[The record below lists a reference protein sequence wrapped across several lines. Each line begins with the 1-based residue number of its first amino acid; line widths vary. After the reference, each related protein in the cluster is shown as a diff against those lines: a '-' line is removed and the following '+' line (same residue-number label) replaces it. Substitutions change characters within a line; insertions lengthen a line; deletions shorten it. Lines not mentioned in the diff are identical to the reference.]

1 MPERPSVINCAFGSS
16 KEGKTW
22 QFQIFLRRPSVPVRE
37 IQQNSADPCNF
48 CSTLHKAHATKKVS
62 NPPLPQQRNFSRLEA
77 ERRSLRLAAAGGGG
91 GGA

>member
-1 MPERPSVINCAFGSS
+1 MPERPSVINCAFGSP

-22 QFQIFLRRPSVPVRE
+22 QFKIFLRRPSVPVRE
-37 IQQNSADPCNF
+37 IQQNSMGPYNF
-48 CSTLHKAHATKKVS
+48 CSTRQSPRDKKVS